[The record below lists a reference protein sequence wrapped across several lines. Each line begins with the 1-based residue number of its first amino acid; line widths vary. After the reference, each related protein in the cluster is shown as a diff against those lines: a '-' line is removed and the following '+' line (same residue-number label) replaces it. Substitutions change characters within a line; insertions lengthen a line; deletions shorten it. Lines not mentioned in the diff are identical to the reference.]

1 MTDVAVTAIL
11 GVFLVV
17 LGVQNRK
24 GNIGSLHWYHRRR
37 VTEENRL
44 PFGKLVGLGTVLCGV
59 GLLLYGGFSFLSALW
74 SMDILVLIG
83 SALLIL
89 CLAAG
94 LGLTFYAMF
103 KYNKGIF

>member
-1 MTDVAVTAIL
+1 M
-11 GVFLVV
+11 GSP
-17 LGVQNRK
+17 RK
-24 GNIGSLHWYHRRR
+24 GGQHHDGCDRY
-37 VTEENRL
+37 
-44 PFGKLVGLGTVLCGV
+44 C
-59 GLLLYGGFSFLSALW
+59 
-74 SMDILVLIG
+74 IG

>member
-24 GNIGSLHWYHRRR
+24 GNIGSLHWYQRRR

-44 PFGKLVGLGTVLCGV
+44 TFGKLVGLGTVLCGV
-59 GLLLYGGFSFLSALW
+59 GLLLYGGFSFLAARW
-74 SMDILVLIG
+74 NTEVLIPVG
-83 SALLIL
+83 SVILIL

-103 KYNKGIF
+103 KYNKDIF